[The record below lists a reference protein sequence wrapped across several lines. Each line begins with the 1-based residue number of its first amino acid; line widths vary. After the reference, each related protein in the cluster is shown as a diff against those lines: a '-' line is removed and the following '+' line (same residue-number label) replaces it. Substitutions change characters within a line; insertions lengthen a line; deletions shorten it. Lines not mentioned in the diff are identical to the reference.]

1 MKTLLCGLLA
11 WLLLAA
17 PVLAQPAA
25 MIGHVHNLQG
35 TVSIIRGGVAE
46 PATVGMSLERDD
58 VICTGK
64 PGAIGVVLND
74 DTTISLG
81 PGSEL
86 ALNRY
91 DFNPDAGKLGLA
103 MRLVRGTFSFITG
116 LIGKL
121 APDSVELAIP
131 DATIAVR
138 GTKLLVEIED

>member
-1 MKTLLCGLLA
+1 MNILLRGLLA

-17 PVLAQPAA
+17 PVLAGPAA
-25 MIGHVHNLQG
+25 MIGHVQNLQG
-35 TVSIIRGGVAE
+35 TVSVIRSGVAM
-46 PATVGMSLERDD
+46 PATAGMSLVRDD
-58 VICTGK
+58 VIRTGK

-91 DFNPDAGKLGLA
+91 DFDPDAGKFGLA

-138 GTKLLVEIED
+138 GTNLLVEIED